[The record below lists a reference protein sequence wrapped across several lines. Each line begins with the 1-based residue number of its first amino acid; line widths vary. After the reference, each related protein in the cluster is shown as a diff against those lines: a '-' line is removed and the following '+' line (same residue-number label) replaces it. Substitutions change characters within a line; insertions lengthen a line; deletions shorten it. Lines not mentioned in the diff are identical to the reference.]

1 MSQEGIYTDFRY
13 RRESGLQKN
22 TIDAL
27 GGLTSTRRSTEDTS
41 LIVVDGPEEGKRLH
55 LDKELIRIGRAEWCD
70 LILTADPWVSNVHC
84 EIWLEEEGLRIRDL
98 VSRNGIRV
106 NGLQVFDAF
115 LPPGAKLEIGQSTIE
130 LRSHNQKREIEVHYA
145 DESGTLIGRSQGMRK
160 IFSMLSRLKKSD
172 ISVSLQGETGTG
184 KTSVARALHL
194 QSERKDGP
202 FVVVNCGALPANL
215 IEAALFGHEKGAFTG
230 ADRRHLGFFQQAN
243 GGTLFFDEVAELP
256 LSLQPKLLDVLE
268 RRVIRRLGDDKEI
281 PVDFRLITATHRDLR
296 KLSKE
301 GSFREDLFFRISVVE
316 LEIPPLRD
324 RREDIP
330 LLTEGLLKETA
341 QENTYTLTKGAMDR
355 LQSFIWPGN
364 VRQLRN
370 TLEGAVAL
378 LDGKTIDVEDLN
390 LPENGSTGD
399 TDTAPPI
406 RRTSPSP
413 PKTQPTDNTFHA
425 PSIEHAK
432 SLLPLKDHEPPLQ
445 LKEVLKET
453 ERFLI
458 MKAMEETD
466 GHAPEAARL
475 LGLSESWLYSRLRLY
490 GMGRKNKK

>member
-1 MSQEGIYTDFRY
+1 M
-13 RRESGLQKN
+13 QKN

-84 EIWLEEEGLRIRDL
+84 EIWLEEEGLRVRDL

-106 NGLQVFDAF
+106 NGLQVFDAL
-115 LPPGAKLEIGQSTIE
+115 LPLGARLEIGQSTIE

-301 GSFREDLFFRISVVE
+301 GSFREDLFFRITVVE

-341 QENTYTLTKGAMDR
+341 QENTYTLTTGAMER
-355 LQSFIWPGN
+355 L
-364 VRQLRN
+364 
-370 TLEGAVAL
+370 
-378 LDGKTIDVEDLN
+378 
-390 LPENGSTGD
+390 
-399 TDTAPPI
+399 
-406 RRTSPSP
+406 
-413 PKTQPTDNTFHA
+413 
-425 PSIEHAK
+425 
-432 SLLPLKDHEPPLQ
+432 
-445 LKEVLKET
+445 
-453 ERFLI
+453 
-458 MKAMEETD
+458 
-466 GHAPEAARL
+466 
-475 LGLSESWLYSRLRLY
+475 
-490 GMGRKNKK
+490 